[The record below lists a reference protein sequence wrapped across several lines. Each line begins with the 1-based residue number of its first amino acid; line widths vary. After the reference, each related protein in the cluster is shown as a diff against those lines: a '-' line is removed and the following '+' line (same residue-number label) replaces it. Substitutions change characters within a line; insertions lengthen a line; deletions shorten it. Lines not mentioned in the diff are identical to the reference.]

1 MATERQHAAVVP
13 EPSYRTLV
21 EHANEGIAV
30 MQDAR
35 FVFANPAIG
44 TLSGRPTEEIVGL
57 AIDDVFHPED
67 APQAAA
73 RHAARARGE
82 PVESRFDI
90 RVVRPDGEVRWVCI
104 NVVAIDW
111 NGRPASLG
119 LVTDVTERRHAEE
132 ALRRSEEKHRL
143 VVENATEGISVIA
156 DQRFLFANA
165 RMGVITG
172 YRPEELL
179 AMPSAVSLVY
189 PDDRALVGRIHGG
202 PAPRGAF
209 ESRNEF
215 RLVHKSGRVV
225 WVADN
230 AVAIEWQGRPAT
242 LSFTSDVTARKELET
257 RLKSSL
263 VERETI
269 LQSALVGIGYGV
281 NRRYQWV
288 NRKLEELLGYDP
300 GELVGQ
306 SSRLEFEDEAAWR
319 AFGEEAYPQLAAGR
333 PYRGDLR
340 MRRKD
345 GSFIWLEVCGIAL
358 DPRDLSQ
365 GTIWTYLDVS
375 ERRKA
380 EEETRTA
387 LEKQRQ
393 LNELK
398 SRFVSMTSHE
408 FRTPLAA
415 ILSSAELLK
424 RYPDRLPAA
433 EKAELH
439 ASIEAGVKRMTALLD
454 NVLTFGR
461 AESGRLEYE
470 PRTLDLRGLC
480 EEIIDELRRARL
492 AEGDGR
498 HAIELEWHLPGRNA
512 CVDEKLLR
520 QILGNLLSNAVKYSP
535 AGGRVALEVRRQDSG
550 LSLVVTDEGIGIPPE
565 DLPDLFG
572 VFHRA
577 GNVGAIAGTGLG
589 LAIVKRAV
597 ERHGGTVEAS
607 STLGHGSRFAVQLP
621 ADGD

>member
-1 MATERQHAAVVP
+1 MATESQPDAAIP
-13 EPSYRTLV
+13 PHSYRMLV
-21 EHANEGIAV
+21 EYANEGIAV
-30 MQDAR
+30 MQDGR
-35 FVFANPAIG
+35 FVFANTAIA
-44 TLSGRPTEEIVGL
+44 TLAGRPAAQVVGL
-57 AIDDVFHPED
+57 GIRDVFHPED
-67 APQAAA
+67 APSAAA
-73 RHAARARGE
+73 RHEARARGE
-82 PVESRFDI
+82 PVEDQFEI
-90 RVVRPDGEVRWVCI
+90 RVVRPDGQTRWVCI

-119 LVTDVTERRHAEE
+119 LVSDVTERRRAEE
-132 ALRRSEEKHRL
+132 ALRRSEEQYRE
-143 VVENATEGISVIA
+143 VVENATEGISVFS
-156 DQRFLFANA
+156 DRRFVFANP
-165 RMGVITG
+165 RMTTITG
-172 YRPEELL
+172 YAPDELI
-179 AMPSAVSLVY
+179 AMPSAMSLIH
-189 PDDRALVGRIHGG
+189 PDDRATVERVHGSQAPHG
-202 PAPRGAF
+202 PV
-209 ESRNEF
+209 ESSNEF

-230 AVAIEWQGRPAT
+230 SVGIEWRGRPAT
-242 LSFTSDVTARKELET
+242 LSFTSDITARKELES
-257 RLKSSL
+257 RLKSTL
-263 VERETI
+263 AERETI
-269 LQSALVGIGYGV
+269 LESALVGIGLGV

-288 NRKLEELLGYDP
+288 NRKLEELLGYEP

-306 SSRLEFEDEAAWR
+306 SSRVEFEDEAAWR
-319 AFGEEAYPQLAAGR
+319 AFGETAYPQLAAGQ

-345 GSFIWLEVCGIAL
+345 GSFIWLEVCGVAL
-358 DPRDLSQ
+358 DPADLAK

-375 ERRKA
+375 ERRRA
-380 EEETRTA
+380 EEETRAA

-424 RYPDRLPAA
+424 RYSARLPDS
-433 EKAELH
+433 EKEELH

-454 NVLTFGR
+454 NVLAFGR
-461 AESGRLEYE
+461 AESGRLEFE
-470 PRTLDLRGLC
+470 PRPLDLRALC
-480 EEIIDELRRARL
+480 DEVIGELRRARL
-492 AEGDGR
+492 AEGGAR
-498 HAIELEWHLPGRNA
+498 HSIELDWKAARRTA

-535 AGGRVALEVRRQDSG
+535 EGGRVSLEVSG
-550 LSLVVTDEGIGIPPE
+550 TAAGLDFVVADEGIGIPPE

-597 ERHGGTVEAS
+597 ERQGGTVGVT
-607 STLGHGSRFAVQLP
+607 STLGKGTRFTVSLP
-621 ADGD
+621 SGAE